1 MIAAIRPIWKLN
13 RNLPAGTDATVQ
25 QFFATVGG
33 DRLEIEITP
42 AGDGALKV
50 NGVQIAKVD
59 HAKGTRQAFR
69 DLKKVAERFIR
80 KRQALPAAQQA
91 IH

>member
-13 RNLPAGTDATVQ
+13 RNLPVGKDAAVQ
-25 QFFATVGG
+25 RFFAIVGG
-33 DRLEIEITP
+33 NRLEIEITP

-59 HAKGTRQAFR
+59 HAKGTRQVFR
-69 DLKKVAERFIR
+69 DLKKVAERFVR
-80 KRQALPAAQQA
+80 KRQTSPAARRA

>member
-1 MIAAIRPIWKLN
+1 MITAIRPTWKLN
-13 RNLPAGTDATVQ
+13 RNSGKDAAVQ
-25 QFFATVGG
+25 HFFAHVGG
-33 DRLEIEITP
+33 DRLEIEISP
-42 AGDGALKV
+42 GGDGALKV

-59 HAKGTRQAFR
+59 HAKGSRQAFR

-80 KRQALPAAQQA
+80 KRQTSPAARPA